1 MNLVFLAWKGHD
13 KPRQKLALAKHCIKA
28 FNGIWRFHGFI
39 FANIVKDTIIARE
52 VDLNTKILCLQKV
65 SLLFYYLLNEIL
77 EALLSSIVFFFFFI
91 DSCPAPFFFTLKC
104 DNMLHVLL
112 QLFFISYFTFGRGFR
127 CDQLFVRYPIY
138 WRMLDGAKTV
148 VLEHF
153 FKVFSSVSENNS
165 NTGDETGFLRREVMM
180 RLKPMFSIVTF
191 VSFNLRRKPW

>member
-77 EALLSSIVFFFFFI
+77 EALLSSIVFFF
-91 DSCPAPFFFTLKC
+91 
-104 DNMLHVLL
+104 HR
-112 QLFFISYFTFGRGFR
+112 QLPRAIFLYF
-127 CDQLFVRYPIY
+127 
-138 WRMLDGAKTV
+138 K
-148 VLEHF
+148 
-153 FKVFSSVSENNS
+153 
-165 NTGDETGFLRREVMM
+165 M
-180 RLKPMFSIVTF
+180 RQHATRIVAIIF
-191 VSFNLRRKPW
+191 HK